1 MYAID
6 LTKIVE
12 IFCETDDF
20 CQLHDQYVQSH
31 FLAANHQSKSGP
43 KPNLSNSEVLTIVLF
58 YPLSGMKNFEYF
70 YQRLVQPGLR
80 DYFPKLVSYSRFVE
94 LIGENWQLMWLFVQ
108 YKASQG
114 IRTGKY
120 YIDSKKLPVCDNRRI
135 GQHKVFEGIASR
147 GKSSTG
153 WFYGLKL
160 HLVINHLG
168 EVVSFLLTSGSRA
181 DNNPKVLRHLLGNLQ
196 GTCYGDKGYISSLF
210 GQFYEQGLHLVT
222 KSRKNMKRLL
232 LGLSDA
238 FMLRKRGLIES
249 VNDILMTVC
258 DIEHTRHRSPLNAIT
273 HILASVGAYCYLEQ
287 KPSLVQNFRILP

>member
-31 FLAANHQSKSGP
+31 FLAASHQSKSGP
-43 KPNLSNSEVLTIVLF
+43 KPNLSSSEVLTIVLF
-58 YPLSGMKNFEYF
+58 YPLSGMKNFEYY

-80 DYFPKLVSYSRFVE
+80 DYFPKLVSYTRFVE

-114 IRTGKY
+114 TRTGKY

-168 EVVSFLLTSGSRA
+168 EVVNFLLTSGSRA
-181 DNNPKVLRHLLGNLQ
+181 DNNPAVLRHLLGGLQ

-232 LGLSDA
+232 LGMTDA

-287 KPSLVQNFRILP
+287 KPSLVQDFRILP